1 MVERQS
7 IIHMY
12 RVCGYSKRRISR
24 ELHISRHTVDNV
36 LSAYESAIHET
47 DPEEAL
53 SELLTIQPKYDSSQR
68 RPRRLTQEI
77 KDEIEL
83 CLKKNAAKTAM
94 GLRKQRMLKK
104 DIHLFL
110 LSKGYTISYATV
122 CSYIKNIESHKE
134 KKKSEA
140 FIRLF
145 YEPGGIAE
153 FDWGEVLLFIDG
165 VKTKFYLAVFTFGHS
180 NGRYAYLFRHQNTLA
195 FMESHRNFFRDIHG
209 VPAMMVYDN
218 MRVAVKDFVGGEKK
232 PTEALMKM
240 SGFYCFEYRFC
251 NIRAGWEK
259 GHVERSVEYVRR
271 KAFCLTDRFEDI
283 RSAQEHLS
291 RACLL
296 INGERGSLSTA
307 DKSSRLEADLTS
319 LKPFPGN
326 LGCFEVNEYIVD
338 KWSIISM
345 KNVHYSV
352 PDCLVGESVQVK
364 VYSEK
369 IVVLHGKEKVA
380 SHQRSYC
387 GGDWCIELE
396 HYLRTLSRKP
406 GALTHSVIWHKAP
419 EELKKL
425 YETHFKD
432 DNRTFVLLLD
442 YAKEKGFSGTDI
454 MKACKELARRGVRKI
469 STEQMKAMLHGD
481 LQAGTE
487 ESMQASI
494 LPAQQEKIEQEAAD
508 TLEGITALMT
518 GNSEMRNIIP
528 NI

>member
-1 MVERQS
+1 
-7 IIHMY
+7 MY

-24 ELHISRHTVDNV
+24 KLHVSRHTVDNI
-36 LSAYESAIHET
+36 LSKYESAIRT
-47 DPEEAL
+47 DNPEEAL
-53 SELLTIQPKYDSSQR
+53 SDLLTIQPRYDSSRR

-77 KDEIEL
+77 KDKIGF
-83 CLKKNAAKTAM
+83 CLKKNAVKIAT

-104 DIHLFL
+104 DIHQFL
-110 LSKGYTISYATV
+110 LSQGYTISYATV
-122 CSYIKNIESHKE
+122 CSYIKNIESYKE
-134 KKKSEA
+134 KKKSET

-145 YEPGGIAE
+145 YEPGCIAE

-218 MRVAVKDFVGGEKK
+218 MRVAVKSFVGGDKK

-251 NIRAGWEK
+251 NVRAGWEK

-271 KAFCLTDRFEDI
+271 KAFCLTDHFGDI
-283 RSAQEHLS
+283 HSAQEHLN
-291 RACLL
+291 RVCMQV
-296 INGERGSLSTA
+296 NNEQGSLSTA
-307 DKSSRLEADLTS
+307 EKTSRLEADLSS

-326 LGCFEVNEYIVD
+326 LGCFEVYEYIVD
-338 KWSIISM
+338 KWSTISM

-352 PDCLVGESVQVK
+352 PDSLVGEKVHVK

-369 IVVLHGKEKVA
+369 IVILYGKEKVA

-387 GGDWCIELE
+387 GGDWCIKLE

-406 GALTHSVIWHKAP
+406 GALPHSVVWQRAP
-419 EELKKL
+419 EELRRL
-425 YETHFKD
+425 YDIHFKE

-442 YAKEKGFSGTDI
+442 YARKNGFSGTDI
-454 MKACKELARRGVRKI
+454 VTACKELTGRGVRKI
-469 STEQMKAMLHGD
+469 SPDQVKAMLHGSV
-481 LQAGTE
+481 QGETE
-487 ESMQASI
+487 ETMEPPV
-494 LPAQQEKIEQEAAD
+494 LPAQQENIEREAVD
-508 TLEGITALMT
+508 MLEGITALMT
-518 GNSEMRNIIP
+518 GYNEVHDIIP
-528 NI
+528 TI